1 MMCVSA
7 NFSVEDGQGLYEQ
20 FLVSARPVEYSDKPK
35 QPLRSRTVQDMQ
47 ARTRLSNAQAMRKAV
62 ESALERQR
70 RVWAW
75 SDTHFGH
82 ANIIKYCD
90 RPFASMAEMNEAM
103 YANYLATVQDGDLV
117 LWGGDVSFG
126 NLDAV
131 KIRLRTLPGEKL
143 LVFGNHEF
151 DRGGFRDHKVFDW
164 EAMSF
169 VFTDTAN
176 GREVLVTHVPV
187 QASSLPQGVINLHGH
202 THRELEG
209 PRHINLSV
217 EHHDFRPVDLQVLLN
232 THAAASHQVQK

>member
-1 MMCVSA
+1 MNLSA
-7 NFSVEDGQGLYEQ
+7 NLSVEDGQRLYEQ
-20 FLVSARPVEYSDKPK
+20 FLVAVRPVAYSDKLK

-47 ARTRLSNAQAMRKAV
+47 VRTRLSNAQALRQAV
-62 ESALERQR
+62 ESAFEEQR

-82 ANIIKYCD
+82 ANIIQYCD

-117 LWGGDVSFG
+117 LWDGDVSFG
-126 NLDAV
+126 NLEAV

-151 DRGGFRDHKVFDW
+151 DRGGFRDHKVFDL

-169 VFTDTAN
+169 VFTDKAN

-187 QASSLPQGVINLHGH
+187 QESNLPNGVINLHGH

-217 EHHDFRPVDLQVLLN
+217 EHHNFRPVDLRALLDA
-232 THAAASHQVQK
+232 HASILPPTKK